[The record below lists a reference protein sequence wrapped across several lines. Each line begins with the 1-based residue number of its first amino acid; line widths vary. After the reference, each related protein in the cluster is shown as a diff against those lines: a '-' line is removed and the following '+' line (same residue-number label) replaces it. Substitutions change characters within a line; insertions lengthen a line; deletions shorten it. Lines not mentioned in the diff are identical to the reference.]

1 MDCSVTSDGSAE
13 LGALIVSEVRF
24 LRESL
29 SEVLDRSPGIQV
41 RGHSATLSH
50 ALVAGEA
57 LRPEIILLDAAF
69 PSGIQAAG
77 QLSVALPQAS
87 VVVLAVV
94 ETEANVLAWAEA
106 GVAGYIA
113 NTASVDELVSQIGQI
128 SRGEQSCPS
137 RIVGSL
143 LRRIAQSG
151 RGQTIGPPGIPPLT
165 RRELE
170 ILRLVGA
177 GLSNKD
183 IARRLSI
190 SLGTTKSHVHNLLG
204 KLSLQR
210 RTEVL
215 THIHALR
222 HAGLETN
229 PV

>member
-1 MDCSVTSDGSAE
+1 MDCAVTSDTSAG

-29 SEVLDRSPGIQV
+29 SEILARAPGIHV
-41 RGHSATLSH
+41 RGQSATLSH
-50 ALVAGEA
+50 ALVAGEM
-57 LRPEIILLDAAF
+57 LRPEIVLLDAAF
-69 PSGIQAAG
+69 PCGIQAAT
-77 QLSVALPQAS
+77 QLSVAMPQAS

-106 GVAGYIA
+106 GVAGYIP
-113 NTASVDELVSQIGQI
+113 NTASVNELVSQIGQI
-128 SRGEQSCPS
+128 SRGEQACPS
-137 RIVGSL
+137 HIVGGL
-143 LRRIAQSG
+143 LRRIAASG
-151 RGQTIGPPGIPPLT
+151 RGQASGSPSVPPLT

-215 THIHALR
+215 THMHAV
-222 HAGLETN
+222 HYAGLESN
-229 PV
+229 PL